1 MKEGWARSWV
11 RAGLLNRRKQQ
22 QQKQQESA
30 KLLRNSC
37 LPTLKVSLHSF
48 LSIVLNFVY
57 FYLVGSRYCKETNSL
72 ISDSIGIQL
81 SNPRIILH

>member
-11 RAGLLNRRKQQ
+11 RAGLLNRKKKAAATEAARSSKTP
-22 QQKQQESA
+22 K
-30 KLLRNSC
+30 K
-37 LPTLKVSLHSF
+37 F
-48 LSIVLNFVY
+48 LSAHPLNHPQVLNFVY

-72 ISDSIGIQL
+72 ISDSIGVSFSIQL